1 MDRRGDSHV
10 GTLAWIAALVLDGAP
25 LPADASIRNFQQ
37 GKVGYMADAVE
48 QVLLLPKDMADLR
61 LIRKHKVFLS
71 LKKDLALVGFLNSL
85 SLFLFFFFYSLTF
98 IYIYIYIHL
107 FPFERPS
114 NGKEI
119 VNSSHRMMKDEEA
132 RSIAAVE
139 VFWVVDKKS

>member
-61 LIRKHKVFLS
+61 SIRKHKVFLS

-85 SLFLFFFFYSLTF
+85 SLFLFFFFLFSNLH
-98 IYIYIYIHL
+98 IYIYIHL

-139 VFWVVDKKS
+139 AFWVADKKS

>member
-61 LIRKHKVFLS
+61 LIRKHKVFLN
-71 LKKDLALVGFLNSL
+71 LKKDLALVGFLTSL

-98 IYIYIYIHL
+98 IYIYIYIYICFLLKGH
-107 FPFERPS
+107 P
-114 NGKEI
+114 
-119 VNSSHRMMKDEEA
+119 MA
-132 RSIAAVE
+132 R
-139 VFWVVDKKS
+139 K